1 MSKILGISCYY
12 HDSAACYLVNGKI
25 MGAVQ
30 EERFT
35 RKKQDSSFP
44 LNSIKYLMNEYA
56 FKLTEL
62 DKIVFY
68 ENNSLK
74 FSRIVCTY
82 IHFSPKGFF
91 SFIQAMSKWLGGQI
105 YFKKNFLK
113 NLKIIDSTF
122 SDINKIYYFTHHTS
136 HAASAFYPSPF
147 KEAAILTIDGVGEW
161 ATTTISHGKEN
172 QIKFIKE
179 LHFPNSL
186 GLLYSAFTY
195 YLGFKVNSGEYKVM
209 GLAPYGEPKYVEVIK
224 NNLIDIKDDGSFR
237 LNMKYFDYPVG
248 FKMTNSQFEKLFN
261 NKKRNPEKDKITEF
275 HMDMAASIQK
285 ITEEIVLKICKNIKS
300 QLGVKNL
307 CLAGGVALNCVVNG
321 KILKEN
327 LFKNIWIQ
335 PAAGD
340 AGGALGAALNYYY
353 NHKNNIR
360 NLPENSITDSM
371 RGSFLGPNY
380 TSKHIRN
387 ILKNKKLNFKEY
399 LFDEIIDLTTDQLIS
414 GKIIGWFRGRAEFGP
429 RALGNRSIIADPR
442 DSNMQKKLNL
452 KIKFREGFRP
462 FAPAILEEEVQ
473 NYFDTCKQSP
483 YMLLVSEIK
492 NKFKKNLE
500 SKNNYSGFEKLSLE
514 RSIIPAVT
522 HVDYSSRLQTVSKEN
537 NKEFYELIKL
547 FYKKTNC
554 PAIINT
560 SFNIRSE
567 PIVNS
572 VEDAVNCFFGT
583 DLDVLVI
590 ENFIL
595 FKEDQSPGLTNDYR
609 SRFEID

>member
-35 RKKQDSSFP
+35 RKKHDSSFP
-44 LNSIKYLMNEYA
+44 LNSIKYLMNEYT
-56 FKLTEL
+56 FNLSEL

-82 IHFSPKGFF
+82 IHFSPNGFF
-91 SFIQAMSKWLGGQI
+91 SFIKVMSKWLGGQI
-105 YFKKNFLK
+105 FFKKNFLK
-113 NLKIIDSTF
+113 NLKKIDSNF
-122 SDINKIYYFTHHTS
+122 SDISKIYYFSHHAS

-195 YLGFKVNSGEYKVM
+195 YLGFKVDSGEYKVM
-209 GLAPYGEPKYVEVIK
+209 GLAPYGEPKYLEVIK

-261 NKKRNPEKDKITEF
+261 NERRNPEKDKITEF

-285 ITEEIVLKICKNIKS
+285 ITEEIILKICKNIKS
-300 QLGVKNL
+300 ELGVKNL
-307 CLAGGVALNCVVNG
+307 CLAGGVALNCVANG

-353 NHKNNIR
+353 NHENNVR

-387 ILKNKKLNFKEY
+387 ILENKKLNFKES

-500 SKNNYSGFEKLSLE
+500 SKSKYSGFEKLSLE

-522 HVDYSSRLQTVSKEN
+522 HIDYSSRLQTVSKEI

-583 DLDVLVI
+583 DLDILVI

-595 FKEDQSPGLTNDYR
+595 FKKDQNPRLINDYR
-609 SRFEID
+609 NRFELD